1 MKLPRPGP
9 RTSDAYLRFIPRTEM
24 DIAVVGAGVSVTL
37 DASGTCTAARVS
49 IGAVAPTVLLVPKA
63 AEAIIGRH
71 IDATA
76 LDALA
81 KACSD
86 ASSPIT
92 DRRGTV
98 AYRKKVVGVLAKRA
112 TEIAARRAQEKS
124 A

>member
-1 MKLPRPGP
+1 MRS
-9 RTSDAYLRFIPRTEM
+9 RTP
-24 DIAVVGAGVSVTL
+24 
-37 DASGTCTAARVS
+37 TA
-49 IGAVAPTVLLVPKA
+49 LLVPKA
-63 AEAIIGRH
+63 AEAIVGKR
-71 IDATA
+71 IDAAA

-112 TEIAARRAQEKS
+112 TSPRRGEVSPTARFGVQSMNTLTLSERPLASTTERVT
-124 A
+124 